1 MVNNPADEYRAELDF
16 EITFT
21 NGGSLRGREFRID
34 IEHPGMTEDELA
46 EALIRDLGL
55 LMVGRVDIHSRQVM
69 RAQHRRGQPR
79 PPVPESAAPL
89 EPLAPLPE
97 PGPLAD
103 LHDVRDFH
111 DLNDV
116 HDVRVPDNPRAPDSP
131 QAPDGPPAAGDAPDP
146 AAPQPAP
153 AAVAAPQ
160 PEPAAARRP
169 ESAGPGEAAATGTRH
184 RADLSHVIEDGMIT
198 YPGLPVPQIRPDSV
212 SSLSRAS
219 YAPGVDFRIG
229 EVTICGNTGTYLD
242 SPFHRYPDAD
252 DLSELPLGKLA
263 ELDGV
268 RVDVTGSSQ
277 RAIGRSQLLPYDC
290 RGKAVLIHTGW
301 DRHWGTGE
309 YFRNHPFL
317 TADAATY
324 LAGTGAV
331 LVGID
336 SLNIDDTGDPERPV
350 HSLLLAAGIPV
361 CEHLT
366 GLGELPGAG
375 FRFSAVPP
383 KLRPFGTFPV
393 RAYATW

>member
-1 MVNNPADEYRAELDF
+1 MNHPADEYRAELDF

-34 IEHPGMTEDELA
+34 ISHPGMTEDELA
-46 EALIRDLGL
+46 AALVRDLGL

-69 RAQHRRGQPR
+69 RSPHRRGRPR
-79 PPVPESAAPL
+79 PPVPE
-89 EPLAPLPE
+89 
-97 PGPLAD
+97 
-103 LHDVRDFH
+103 
-111 DLNDV
+111 
-116 HDVRVPDNPRAPDSP
+116 
-131 QAPDGPPAAGDAPDP
+131 
-146 AAPQPAP
+146 
-153 AAVAAPQ
+153 
-160 PEPAAARRP
+160 
-169 ESAGPGEAAATGTRH
+169 PGEPPRQ

-198 YPGLPVPQIRPDSV
+198 YPGLPVPQIKPESV
-212 SSLSRAS
+212 SSLGRAS
-219 YAPGVDFRIG
+219 YAPGVEFRIG
-229 EVTICGNTGTYLD
+229 EVTLCGNTGTYLD
-242 SPFHRYPDAD
+242 SPAHRYADAD

-268 RVDVTGSSQ
+268 RVDVTGSGQ
-277 RAIGRSQLLPYDC
+277 RQIGRAELLPYDC
-290 RGKAVLIHTGW
+290 HGRAVLIQTGW

-366 GLGELPGAG
+366 NLAALPGTG

-383 KLRPFGTFPV
+383 RLRPFGTFPV

>member
-1 MVNNPADEYRAELDF
+1 VNHPADEYRAELDF

-46 EALIRDLGL
+46 AALIRDLGL

-69 RAQHRRGQPR
+69 RGPHRRAQPR
-79 PPVPESAAPL
+79 PPVPEPAAPL
-89 EPLAPLPE
+89 EPLAPP
-97 PGPLAD
+97 PADGVPAD
-103 LHDVRDFH
+103 LHE
-111 DLNDV
+111 
-116 HDVRVPDNPRAPDSP
+116 VPADGDS
-131 QAPDGPPAAGDAPDP
+131 ADKI
-146 AAPQPAP
+146 
-153 AAVAAPQ
+153 
-160 PEPAAARRP
+160 PAAA
-169 ESAGPGEAAATGTRH
+169 AGGSPRH
-184 RADLSHVIEDGMIT
+184 RADLSHVIEDGMVT
-198 YPGLPVPQIRPDSV
+198 YPGLPVPQIKPDSV
-212 SSLSRAS
+212 SSLGHAS
-219 YAPGVDFRIG
+219 YAPGVEFRIG

-242 SPFHRYPDAD
+242 SPAHRYPDAD

-268 RVDVTGSSQ
+268 RVDVTGSGQ
-277 RAIGRSQLLPYDC
+277 RSIGRSELLPYDC
-290 RGKAVLIHTGW
+290 RGKAVLIQTGW

-366 GLGELPGAG
+366 GLGQLPGAG